1 LILFKASLIFG
12 SKTRCV
18 TIVGHCLDLL
28 VKVRKWLFF
37 VSALSTVTHF
47 DVLTNN
53 RFDFKNLGKQK
64 FKLILLIKL
73 EFMHSEIF
81 KVKSI
86 ICEYNN
92 VHNC

>member
-1 LILFKASLIFG
+1 M
-12 SKTRCV
+12 SKTKCV
-18 TIVGHCLDLL
+18 TDVGHCLGLL

-37 VSALSTVTHF
+37 FSALSAVIQV

-53 RFDFKNLGKQK
+53 GFDFKNLGKQK

-73 EFMHSEIF
+73 EFMLSEIF

-86 ICEYNN
+86 ICEYENL
-92 VHNC
+92 HNC